1 MEYPEKKEGSERQRR
16 HPHIQAQLYEGCEKI
31 VREIGFSLE
40 TQISVRTGKYREHL
54 KKADENT
61 TDFADD

>member
-1 MEYPEKKEGSERQRR
+1 MEYPKKEKGSEKQRR
-16 HPHIQAQLYEGCEKI
+16 HPHIQAQLYEGFEKI

-40 TQISVRTGKYREHL
+40 TQVSVRTRKCRERL

-61 TDFADD
+61 ADFADD